1 MTLRPLALGVLV
13 LVATALVA
21 DPARAQPLTERGQA
35 AAHVR
40 QAQAY
45 FQRGDFDRA
54 LAEYQAAFD
63 LAPEPGLLFNIGLCH
78 DRANRPEPALEAFRR
93 YIALAPNGV
102 VADEARSDIARLTP
116 IVEKL
121 ALDRQA
127 DQAKKTAD
135 EEQRKQDAQR
145 KQAAERAEAETAHG
159 VRVAHYVMLA
169 GAVIAVGGATSH
181 YLSSRIRD
189 RLPTDHEA
197 PTYLD
202 ERDRFRLEGRI
213 AVGAYAVG
221 AITIA
226 TGVVL
231 AYRARNHREAPEVS
245 AALLPGGAAMT
256 LTWSR

>member
-1 MTLRPLALGVLV
+1 MTLRPLALGALV
-13 LVATALVA
+13 LVAIALVA
-21 DPARAQPLTERGQA
+21 TPARAQPLTQRGQA

-63 LAPEPGLLFNIGLCH
+63 LSPEPGLIFNIGLCH

-93 YIALAPNGV
+93 YIALAPDGV

-121 ALDRQA
+121 ALERQS
-127 DQAKKTAD
+127 DQAKKTAA
-135 EEQRKQDAQR
+135 EEQRKQDLVR
-145 KQAAERAEAETAHG
+145 KQAAERADAEAAHQ

-181 YLSSRIRD
+181 YLSSRTRD
-189 RLPTDHEA
+189 RFPTDHEA
-197 PTYLD
+197 PRYLD
-202 ERDRFRLEGRI
+202 DRDRFFLERKI
-213 AVGAYAVG
+213 AIGAYAVG

-226 TGVVL
+226 TGLVL

-245 AALLPGGAAMT
+245 AALVPGGAAMI